1 MTGHLVWYDWAIIWG
16 YIIFAFGLGI
26 WHSKKSLSSMNE
38 YFASGKDTPWWI
50 LGTSIVATTFAADTP
65 LAISGLVVK
74 QGIWGNWYW
83 WNGALAGMIALF
95 FMSRLW
101 HRANILTDTELV
113 EIRYSGKPAAI
124 LRGFRAL
131 YFAIPYN
138 CLVMGWVNLAMAKII
153 VVVLNLQP
161 YHPVM
166 IGDTTWIINTKMASI
181 FFCFVLTLTY
191 TSLAGLT
198 GVMLT
203 DFVQFILAMA
213 GAIYLAVVAVYD
225 IGGIHFVMDH
235 IKTIYPAQKAAEIT
249 SIFPPLSWNGI
260 SSAFSGAF
268 GAFMIYIGLQWW
280 TCGNTDGGGYA
291 AQRLISAKNEK
302 HAFLGYLWYNIAH
315 FCLRPW
321 PWIIVGLCAAVLFP
335 YIPGADGTLPD
346 PEKGYIKVMVKY
358 LPNGLLGLM
367 LTSFLAAYMST
378 IDTQMNWGASYLT
391 NDFYKRF
398 FKKQASEKHYVKA
411 SVVATIIIAICAA
424 IFTYMLE
431 SIVGAWQLLTAIF
444 SGIGLVY
451 LLRWL
456 WWRVNA
462 WSELA
467 AISTSFILAGIQKL
481 MTSQLFQQH
490 IFTPSVQES
499 LPDWVNKSVMGYANL
514 TFPFNLLVLVP
525 ICTIVWVTITLL
537 TKPVEEKQLI
547 EFYKRVR
554 PPGPGWHHI
563 AIQCPDVPKPDPMG
577 HTWVNYL
584 LGITSIYS
592 ALIGMGYLVF
602 TRYLTG
608 LILLAITV
616 GCGILLWKRLS
627 TQKWD

>member
-1 MTGHLVWYDWAIIWG
+1 MSGHLLWYDWAIIWG
-16 YIIFAFGLGI
+16 YILFAMGLGI
-26 WHSKKSLSSMNE
+26 WHSKKSLSSMDE

-95 FMSRLW
+95 FISRLW
-101 HRANILTDTELV
+101 HRANVLTDTELV
-113 EIRYSGKPAAI
+113 ELRYSGKPAAV
-124 LRGFRAL
+124 LRGFRAI
-131 YFAIPYN
+131 YFSIPYN

-153 VVVLNLQP
+153 MVVLNLQP

-181 FFCFVLTLTY
+181 IFCFVLTLTY
-191 TSLAGLT
+191 TALAGLT

-203 DFVQFILAMA
+203 DFIQFILAMA
-213 GAIYLAVVAVYD
+213 GSIYLATVALHD
-225 IGGIHFVMDH
+225 IGGISNVLNS
-235 IKTIYPAQKAAEIT
+235 IRTIYTAQKASEIT
-249 SIFPPLSWNGI
+249 SIFPPLSWNGF
-260 SSAFSGAF
+260 SSALSGAF

-335 YIPGADGTLPD
+335 YIPGADGVLPD
-346 PEKGYIKVMVKY
+346 PEKGYIKVMMKY

-367 LTSFLAAYMST
+367 LASFLAAYMST
-378 IDTQMNWGASYLT
+378 VDTQMNWGASYLT
-391 NDFYKRF
+391 NDLYKRF
-398 FKKQASEKHYVKA
+398 IKKNASEKHYIKVSLWATVLICLIA
-411 SVVATIIIAICAA
+411 S
-424 IFTYMLE
+424 IFTYLLD
-431 SIVGAWQLLTAIF
+431 SIVGAWQLLTAVF

-462 WSELA
+462 WSELT
-467 AISTSFILAGIQKL
+467 AIATSFILACLQKFMGSQFFQETL
-481 MTSQLFQQH
+481 FTSAVQQ
-490 IFTPSVQES
+490 S
-499 LPDWVNKSVMGYANL
+499 LPAWFVKSINGYAAL
-514 TFPFNLLVLVP
+514 SFPFNLLVLVP
-525 ICTIVWVTITLL
+525 VCSLVWITVTFL
-537 TKPVEEKQLI
+537 TKPVDEDQLI
-547 EFYKRVR
+547 AFYRRVR
-554 PPGPGWHHI
+554 PPGPGWKHI
-563 AIQCPDVPKPDPMG
+563 AAKCPDVPKPEHMKE
-577 HTWVNYL
+577 TWQNYL
-584 LGITSIYS
+584 IGIIAVYS
-592 ALIGMGYLVF
+592 ALIGMGYLIF
-602 TRYLTG
+602 TKYLTG
-608 LILLAITV
+608 LILLMITL
-616 GCGILLWKRLS
+616 GCGVLLWKRLS
-627 TQKWD
+627 TQKWE